1 MVGPGQIFVKEQSCK
16 AVFQGHPVCI
26 QLQKKLVWIFVN
38 SVAMPVRPRFWH
50 WPGSKVQIAK
60 GWAWTGSCFGQ
71 KQLSAGGG
79 GGGDWPWPW
88 SDRWSDP
95 TGGQTAWFIA
105 LPCSH
110 PPFLFLRDC
119 NELGAVEQCNCIGNC
134 MRASYYEGSRIVL
147 RSTWCWVV
155 NTYIDKVFK
164 SNPAKYFDSVHFVVV
179 WNSRDMPERQVL
191 AIRPLVAVFL
201 FMLIPPHPS
210 DCRGILY
217 LKEYWDL
224 TWCWKKSG
232 EGIPTTLSLLLL
244 IMAMASLMAS
254 LADGWPGVLKRSHR
268 LTTRD

>member
-1 MVGPGQIFVKEQSCK
+1 
-16 AVFQGHPVCI
+16 
-26 QLQKKLVWIFVN
+26 
-38 SVAMPVRPRFWH
+38 MPVRPRFWH

-71 KQLSAGGG
+71 TQLSAGGG
-79 GGGDWPWPW
+79 GGGGGWPWPW

-147 RSTWCWVV
+147 RSTWRWVV

-164 SNPAKYFDSVHFVVV
+164 SNPAKYFDSVHFVVA
-179 WNSRDMPERQVL
+179 WNSNDLPERQVL

-201 FMLIPPHPS
+201 FMLIPPPS
-210 DCRGILY
+210 QCLQRYPLPQRVLRFDF
-217 LKEYWDL
+217 
-224 TWCWKKSG
+224 
-232 EGIPTTLSLLLL
+232 
-244 IMAMASLMAS
+244 
-254 LADGWPGVLKRSHR
+254 VLKKIWGGDSYNIVPPSPHYGDGFPDGFSGRWVTWGS
-268 LTTRD
+268 

>member
-1 MVGPGQIFVKEQSCK
+1 MFVKEQSCK

-26 QLQKKLVWIFVN
+26 QLQKKLLWIFVN

-71 KQLSAGGG
+71 TQLSAGGG
-79 GGGDWPWPW
+79 GGGGGWPWPW

-147 RSTWCWVV
+147 RSTWRWVV
-155 NTYIDKVFK
+155 NTYIDKV
-164 SNPAKYFDSVHFVVV
+164 SNQTQQ
-179 WNSRDMPERQVL
+179 N
-191 AIRPLVAVFL
+191 
-201 FMLIPPHPS
+201 
-210 DCRGILY
+210 IL
-217 LKEYWDL
+217 
-224 TWCWKKSG
+224 TRF
-232 EGIPTTLSLLLL
+232 ILLLL
-244 IMAMASLMAS
+244 QI
-254 LADGWPGVLKRSHR
+254 
-268 LTTRD
+268 